1 MNHQGMNHGYEHQ
14 SKLWKQFRSK
24 LRCIIPSAMRDCSTY
39 KFQKQSVLKFESHNK
54 LRKFIGPSILV
65 LVGSYM
71 LRLSWFKWPDVLI
84 DYGRELYVPWQ
95 ITQGKVLYA
104 DINHLYGPLS
114 HYFNA
119 LLFQIFGTGLSTL
132 AYFNIV
138 IVILLTSIIYTLIK
152 SSFGDLIATT
162 AGICFLV
169 IFAVSQ
175 YTGYSNYNFI
185 CPYSHEIT
193 YGIFLFFLALFIFK
207 KYLVEPSLI
216 YTALI
221 GFILGLIF
229 LTKVEI
235 FIAAF
240 ISFLSGFIFIF
251 WQLKPLYPRKYLLNL
266 IFFFFLPIIVF
277 FIYFSL
283 HMPLIDAFNSII
295 ASYRNIF
302 SDALANNIYYQH
314 ISGFDNTSLSI
325 SLMIKYTFGYLIFF
339 IFIGLISNLFTILN
353 DKRFGYALNITL
365 FSLIFLL
372 MFLIKFPLNWFSIAR
387 PYPVFILLLLAF
399 LINNLIKNREDKI
412 LVAQYLPFVLLVLFS
427 LLLLLKMI
435 LNVRLYHYGFALA
448 MPASLVMVTLMLHY
462 IPNFISRW
470 GNKTVAMSF
479 TGLFIF
485 LALLFYFNKT
495 MHFYYAKNYP
505 IAKGRDRFLTF
516 SNPGLI
522 VNEALGQI
530 SKLMSPND
538 TLVVMPDGVMLNY
551 LSRKRNPS
559 RYFEFTPNF
568 VEATSEEKIINEIS
582 LNPPSFIILSKKDTS
597 EHGAKYFGVNYAR
610 NIYSWIISNY
620 DKVSTLG
627 DGTLTGDDFG
637 IIIYKKK

>member
-1 MNHQGMNHGYEHQ
+1 MNHQGM
-14 SKLWKQFRSK
+14 
-24 LRCIIPSAMRDCSTY
+24 
-39 KFQKQSVLKFESHNK
+39 NK

-65 LVGSYM
+65 VIGSYM
-71 LRLSWFKWPDVLI
+71 LRLSWFKWPDVLV

-119 LLFQIFGTGLSTL
+119 LLFQIFGTGISTL

-138 IVILLTSIIYTLIK
+138 ITILITSIIYTLIK
-152 SSFGDLIATT
+152 SSFGDLIATI

-169 IFAVSQ
+169 IFAFSQ

-193 YGIFLFFLALFIFK
+193 YGIFLFFLALFILK

-266 IFFFFLPIIVF
+266 ILFFFLPIILF

-295 ASYRNIF
+295 ASCRNIF
-302 SDALANNIYYQH
+302 IDTLANNIYYQH
-314 ISGFDNTSLSI
+314 ISGFDNPSQSI

-339 IFIGLISNLFTILN
+339 IFIGLISYLFTRLSQKKLAYGIIVIISALIILFIF
-353 DKRFGYALNITL
+353 FGL
-365 FSLIFLL
+365 FPI
-372 MFLIKFPLNWFSIAR
+372 NWIAIAR
-387 PYPVFILLLLAF
+387 PYPVFILLLLSF

-448 MPASLVMVTLMLHY
+448 MPASLVMIILLLY
-462 IPNFISRW
+462 YLPALISRW
-470 GNKTVAMSF
+470 GNKTVFMGF

-505 IAKGRDRFLTF
+505 ISEGRDRFLTF

-530 SKLMSPND
+530 SKLMSAND

-568 VEATSEEKIINEIS
+568 VEATGEEKIINEFS

-597 EHGAKYFGVNYAR
+597 EHGAKYFGANYAH
-610 NIYSWIISNY
+610 NIYSWIINNY
-620 DKVSTLG
+620 DKVSALG
-627 DGTLTGDDFG
+627 DPTLTGEDYG

>member
-1 MNHQGMNHGYEHQ
+1 MNHQGM
-14 SKLWKQFRSK
+14 
-24 LRCIIPSAMRDCSTY
+24 
-39 KFQKQSVLKFESHNK
+39 NK

-65 LVGSYM
+65 VIGSYM
-71 LRLSWFKWPDVLI
+71 LRLSWFKWPDVLV

-119 LLFQIFGTGLSTL
+119 LLFQIFGTGISTL

-138 IVILLTSIIYTLIK
+138 ITILITSIIYTLIK
-152 SSFGDLIATT
+152 SSFGDLIATI

-169 IFAVSQ
+169 IFAFSQ

-193 YGIFLFFLALFIFK
+193 YGIFLFFLALFILK

-266 IFFFFLPIIVF
+266 ILFFFLPIILF

-302 SDALANNIYYQH
+302 IDTLANNIYYQH
-314 ISGFDNTSLSI
+314 ISGFDNPSQSI

-339 IFIGLISNLFTILN
+339 IFIGLISYLFTRLSQKKLAYGIIVIISALIILFIF
-353 DKRFGYALNITL
+353 FGL
-365 FSLIFLL
+365 FPI
-372 MFLIKFPLNWFSIAR
+372 NWIAIAR
-387 PYPVFILLLLAF
+387 PYPVFILLLLSF

-448 MPASLVMVTLMLHY
+448 MPASLVMIILLLY
-462 IPNFISRW
+462 YLPALISRW
-470 GNKTVAMSF
+470 GNKTVFMGF

-505 IAKGRDRFLTF
+505 ISEGRDRFLTF

-530 SKLMSPND
+530 SKLMSAND

-568 VEATSEEKIINEIS
+568 VEATGEEKIINEFS

-597 EHGAKYFGVNYAR
+597 EHGAKYFGANYAH
-610 NIYSWIISNY
+610 NIYSWIINNY
-620 DKVSTLG
+620 DKVSALG
-627 DGTLTGDDFG
+627 DPTLTGEDYG

>member
-1 MNHQGMNHGYEHQ
+1 MNHQGM
-14 SKLWKQFRSK
+14 
-24 LRCIIPSAMRDCSTY
+24 
-39 KFQKQSVLKFESHNK
+39 NK

-65 LVGSYM
+65 VIGSYM
-71 LRLSWFKWPDVLI
+71 LRLSWFKWPDVLV

-119 LLFQIFGTGLSTL
+119 LLFQIFGTGISTL

-138 IVILLTSIIYTLIK
+138 ITILITSIIYTLIK
-152 SSFGDLIATT
+152 SSFGDLIATI

-169 IFAVSQ
+169 IFAFSQ

-193 YGIFLFFLALFIFK
+193 YGIFLFFLALFILK

-266 IFFFFLPIIVF
+266 ILFFFLPIILF

-302 SDALANNIYYQH
+302 IDTLANNIYYQH
-314 ISGFDNTSLSI
+314 ISGFDNLSQSI

-339 IFIGLISNLFTILN
+339 IFIGLISYLFTRLSQKKLAYGIIVIISALIILFIF
-353 DKRFGYALNITL
+353 FGL
-365 FSLIFLL
+365 FPI
-372 MFLIKFPLNWFSIAR
+372 NWIAIAR
-387 PYPVFILLLLAF
+387 PYPVFILLLLSF

-448 MPASLVMVTLMLHY
+448 MPASLVMIILLLY
-462 IPNFISRW
+462 YLPALISRW
-470 GNKTVAMSF
+470 GNKTVFMGF

-505 IAKGRDRFLTF
+505 ISEGRDRFLTF

-530 SKLMSPND
+530 SKLMSAND

-568 VEATSEEKIINEIS
+568 VEATGEEKIINEFS

-597 EHGAKYFGVNYAR
+597 EHGAKYFGANYAH
-610 NIYSWIISNY
+610 NIYSWIINNY
-620 DKVSTLG
+620 DKVSALG
-627 DGTLTGDDFG
+627 DPTLTGEDYG

>member
-1 MNHQGMNHGYEHQ
+1 MNHQGM
-14 SKLWKQFRSK
+14 
-24 LRCIIPSAMRDCSTY
+24 
-39 KFQKQSVLKFESHNK
+39 NK

-65 LVGSYM
+65 VIGSYM
-71 LRLSWFKWPDVLI
+71 LRLSWFKWPDVLV

-119 LLFQIFGTGLSTL
+119 LLFQIFGTGISTL

-138 IVILLTSIIYTLIK
+138 ITILITSIIYTLIK
-152 SSFGDLIATT
+152 SSFGDLIATI

-169 IFAVSQ
+169 IFAFSQ

-193 YGIFLFFLALFIFK
+193 YGIFLFFLALFILK

-266 IFFFFLPIIVF
+266 ILFFFLPIILF

-302 SDALANNIYYQH
+302 IDTLANNIYYQH
-314 ISGFDNTSLSI
+314 ISGFDNPSQSI

-339 IFIGLISNLFTILN
+339 IFIGLISYLFTRLSQNKLAYGIIVIISALIILFIF
-353 DKRFGYALNITL
+353 FGL
-365 FSLIFLL
+365 FPI
-372 MFLIKFPLNWFSIAR
+372 NWIAIAR
-387 PYPVFILLLLAF
+387 PYPVFILLLLSF

-448 MPASLVMVTLMLHY
+448 MPASLVMIILLLY
-462 IPNFISRW
+462 YLPALISRW
-470 GNKTVAMSF
+470 GNKTVFMGF

-505 IAKGRDRFLTF
+505 ISEGRDRFLTF

-530 SKLMSPND
+530 SKLMSAND

-568 VEATSEEKIINEIS
+568 VEATGEEKIINEFS

-597 EHGAKYFGVNYAR
+597 EHGAKYFGANYAH
-610 NIYSWIISNY
+610 NIYSWIINNY
-620 DKVSTLG
+620 DKVSALG
-627 DGTLTGDDFG
+627 DPTLTGEDYG

>member
-1 MNHQGMNHGYEHQ
+1 MNHQGM
-14 SKLWKQFRSK
+14 
-24 LRCIIPSAMRDCSTY
+24 
-39 KFQKQSVLKFESHNK
+39 NK

-65 LVGSYM
+65 VIGSYM
-71 LRLSWFKWPDVLI
+71 LRLSWFKWPDVLV

-119 LLFQIFGTGLSTL
+119 LLFQIFGTGISTL

-138 IVILLTSIIYTLIK
+138 ITILITSIIYTLIK
-152 SSFGDLIATT
+152 SSFGDLIATI

-169 IFAVSQ
+169 IFAFSQ

-193 YGIFLFFLALFIFK
+193 YGIFLFFLALFILK

-266 IFFFFLPIIVF
+266 ILFFFLPIILF
-277 FIYFSL
+277 FSYFSL

-302 SDALANNIYYQH
+302 IDTLANNIYYQH
-314 ISGFDNTSLSI
+314 ISGFDNPSQSI

-339 IFIGLISNLFTILN
+339 IFIGLISYLFTRLSQKKLAYGIIVIISALIILFIF
-353 DKRFGYALNITL
+353 FGL
-365 FSLIFLL
+365 FPI
-372 MFLIKFPLNWFSIAR
+372 NWIAIAR
-387 PYPVFILLLLAF
+387 PYPVFILLLLSF

-448 MPASLVMVTLMLHY
+448 MPASLVMIILLLY
-462 IPNFISRW
+462 YLPALISRW
-470 GNKTVAMSF
+470 GNKTVFMGF

-505 IAKGRDRFLTF
+505 ISEGRDRFLTF

-530 SKLMSPND
+530 SKLMSAND

-568 VEATSEEKIINEIS
+568 VEATGEEKIINEFS

-597 EHGAKYFGVNYAR
+597 EHGAKYFGANYAH
-610 NIYSWIISNY
+610 NIYSWIINNY

-627 DGTLTGDDFG
+627 DPTLTGEDYG